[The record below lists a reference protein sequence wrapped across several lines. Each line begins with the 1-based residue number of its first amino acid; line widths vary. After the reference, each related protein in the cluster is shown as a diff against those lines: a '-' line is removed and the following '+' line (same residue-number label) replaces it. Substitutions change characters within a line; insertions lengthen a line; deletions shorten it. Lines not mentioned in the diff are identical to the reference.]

1 VDLAGAT
8 DRDLLEQGIED
19 PEVVGVSAPGDVGAA
34 NEEPEGV
41 AAVDRRDEAWKQVVE
56 SLAVGDKECLPN
68 PDPEAGRDLP
78 GRLGNAAHLAG
89 IQHVDSELLQP
100 FNVRSLVTEACLE
113 LVDVAELGVTRPH
126 SVKAPRGQGGV
137 EVIEERVVSERI
149 YCGWVASQGLDRLQ
163 VKVDAWSAKLPVGV
177 EAADEA
183 AEVTYERFE
192 DGTAFVDSFLEG
204 PALSCAQESAI
215 PHPPE

>member
-1 VDLAGAT
+1 
-8 DRDLLEQGIED
+8 
-19 PEVVGVSAPGDVGAA
+19 
-34 NEEPEGV
+34 
-41 AAVDRRDEAWKQVVE
+41 VE
-56 SLAVGDKECLPN
+56 SLAVGDKEGLPN

-78 GRLGNAAHLAG
+78 GRLGNLIHSAR
-89 IQHVDSELLQP
+89 IQPIDLEALDL
-100 FNVRSLVTEACLE
+100 FNLRGLFAEACLE
-113 LVDVAELGVTRPH
+113 LVDVAQLGVTRPH
-126 SVKAPRGQGGV
+126 SVQPPRGQGGV

-149 YCGWVASQGLDRLQ
+149 YCGWVPRQGLDRLQ
-163 VKVDAWSAKLPVGV
+163 VKVDAGSAKLLVGV

-183 AEVTYERFE
+183 AEVTNERFE